1 MRGRKLAAR
10 VRRCLVRLFGIEKP
24 HEGTEI
30 VFCKNKDVAV
40 TVFGIEKPHEGTEIL
55 IVSKRIVTNVS
66 FGIEKPH
73 EGTETFAALAP

>member
-10 VRRCLVRLFGIEKP
+10 VRRCLVRL
-24 HEGTEI
+24 
-30 VFCKNKDVAV
+30 
-40 TVFGIEKPHEGTEIL
+40 FGIEKPHEGTEIL